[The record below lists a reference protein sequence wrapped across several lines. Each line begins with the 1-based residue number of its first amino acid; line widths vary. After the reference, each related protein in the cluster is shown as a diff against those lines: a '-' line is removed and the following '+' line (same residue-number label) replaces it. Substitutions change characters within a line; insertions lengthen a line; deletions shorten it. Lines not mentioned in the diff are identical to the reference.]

1 MERDESESNTSARGA
16 GDEAPSA
23 SRPPRLLRVAVW
35 QAIAGMSFAIALA
48 AVFVAAEMARSL
60 AYRTYY
66 VNRRVAALNAIVRDL
81 RRQSAATQRKLGSER
96 EHASVG
102 EVFEKILFAPDLR
115 TIKLVAPQDKDKDK
129 DKDKNKDKDKDKSA
143 AQSDGHAAS
152 GRLAMSESAGGAMLE
167 ASGLK
172 PSENFKV
179 YRIWW
184 MPKRGAAVW
193 AADFLVGDDGL
204 ATVAVDLPPG
214 RLKESSITVTLEN
227 ETYAEVPTGPVAL
240 KGDAAHAERIA
251 NPRGNRKPVRASQI
265 RRQ

>member
-1 MERDESESNTSARGA
+1 MERGESESNTSGRARDA
-16 GDEAPSA
+16 SDEAPAA
-23 SRPPRLLRVAVW
+23 SRPRRLLRVGLW
-35 QAIAGMSFAIALA
+35 QAVAGMSFAITLA
-48 AVFVAAEMARSL
+48 AIIVAAEMARSL
-60 AYRTYY
+60 AYQTYY
-66 VNRRVAALNAIVRDL
+66 VNRRTKALNAIVRDL
-81 RRQSAATQRKLGSER
+81 RRQTAATQRKLGSER
-96 EHASVG
+96 AHASVG

-129 DKDKNKDKDKDKSA
+129 DKSA
-143 AQSDGHAAS
+143 ALSDGAHAAS

-184 MPKRGAAVW
+184 MPKRGAPVW

-204 ATVAVDLPPG
+204 ATVAVDLPPA

-227 ETYAEVPTGPVAL
+227 ETYAEAPTGPVAL
-240 KGDAAHAERIA
+240 KGDAAHAERVA
-251 NPRGNRKPVRASQI
+251 SPRRKR
-265 RRQ
+265 

>member
-1 MERDESESNTSARGA
+1 MERGESESDLSERARA
-16 GDEAPSA
+16 ASDEVPAA
-23 SRPPRLLRVAVW
+23 SRPPRYLRVGLW
-35 QAIAGMSFAIALA
+35 QAIAGMSLAIAAWALI
-48 AVFVAAEMARSL
+48 VTAEMSRSL
-60 AYRTYY
+60 THQTFY

-81 RRQSAATQRKLGSER
+81 RRQGVATQRKLGSER
-96 EHASVG
+96 AHASVG

-129 DKDKNKDKDKDKSA
+129 SA
-143 AQSDGHAAS
+143 AQSDGVHAAS

-184 MPKRGAAVW
+184 MPKHGAAVW

-204 ATVAVDLPPG
+204 ATVPVDLPPA

-227 ETYAEVPTGPVAL
+227 ETYAEAPTGPVAL
-240 KGDAAHAERIA
+240 KGDAAHAEHVA
-251 NPRGNRKPVRASQI
+251 NPR
-265 RRQ
+265 RRR

>member
-1 MERDESESNTSARGA
+1 MERGESESDLMARAGGA
-16 GDEAPSA
+16 SDEVPAA
-23 SRPPRLLRVAVW
+23 TRPPRYLRVGLW

-48 AVFVAAEMARSL
+48 AIIVVAEMSRML

-81 RRQSAATQRKLGSER
+81 RRQGVATQRKLGSER
-96 EHASVG
+96 AHASVG

-115 TIKLVAPQDKDKDK
+115 TIKLVAPQDKDK
-129 DKDKNKDKDKDKSA
+129 SG
-143 AQSDGHAAS
+143 AQSDGVHPAS

-172 PSENFKV
+172 TSENFKV

-204 ATVAVDLPPG
+204 ATVPVDLPPA
-214 RLKESSITVTLEN
+214 RLKESSIIVTLEN
-227 ETYAEVPTGPVAL
+227 ETYAEAPTGPVAL
-240 KGDAAHAERIA
+240 KGDAAHAERVA
-251 NPRGNRKPVRASQI
+251 NPR
-265 RRQ
+265 RRR

>member
-1 MERDESESNTSARGA
+1 MEPGESESDSSALDA
-16 GDEAPSA
+16 IDEARA
-23 SRPPRLLRVAVW
+23 TTRPPRLWRVGLW
-35 QAIAGMSFAIALA
+35 QAIAGMSLATALA
-48 AVFVAAEMARSL
+48 ALVVSAEMGRML

-66 VNRRVAALNAIVRDL
+66 VNRRVSALNAIVRDL
-81 RRQSAATQRKLGSER
+81 RRQTAATQRKLGSER

-115 TIKLVAPQDKDKDK
+115 TIKLLPQDKDR
-129 DKDKNKDKDKDKSA
+129 SV
-143 AQSDGHAAS
+143 DGTHGAR

-204 ATVAVDLPPG
+204 ATVPVDLPPA

-227 ETYAEVPTGPVAL
+227 ETYAEAPTGPVAL
-240 KGDAAHAERIA
+240 KGDAAHAERLA
-251 NPRGNRKPVRASQI
+251 NPRRKR
-265 RRQ
+265 

>member
-1 MERDESESNTSARGA
+1 MELSESESNTSVRDARG
-16 GDEAPSA
+16 EAHDA
-23 SRPPRLLRVAVW
+23 SRPPRLQRVGLW

-48 AVFVAAEMARSL
+48 AIIVAAEMGRML

-81 RRQSAATQRKLGSER
+81 RRQTAATQRKLGSER
-96 EHASVG
+96 AHASVG

-129 DKDKNKDKDKDKSA
+129 DKDKSG
-143 AQSDGHAAS
+143 AQSDGVHAAS

-184 MPKRGAAVW
+184 MPKHGAAVW

-204 ATVAVDLPPG
+204 ATVPVDLPPA

-227 ETYAEVPTGPVAL
+227 ETYAEAPTGPVAL
-240 KGDAAHAERIA
+240 RGDAAHAERVA
-251 NPRGNRKPVRASQI
+251 NPRRKR
-265 RRQ
+265 

>member
-1 MERDESESNTSARGA
+1 MERGEPGSNSSVSDANGESEV
-16 GDEAPSA
+16 
-23 SRPPRLLRVAVW
+23 RPPRLLRVRLW
-35 QAIAGMSFAIALA
+35 QAIAGMALAISIALLI
-48 AVFVAAEMARSL
+48 VTGDLARSL

-115 TIKLVAPQDKDKDK
+115 TIKLVPPSE
-129 DKDKNKDKDKDKSA
+129 KDKDKSEGL
-143 AQSDGHAAS
+143 SDGAHGAS

-184 MPKRGAAVW
+184 MPRRGAPVW

-204 ATVAVDLPPG
+204 ATVPVDLPPT
-214 RLKESSITVTLEN
+214 RLREPSIIVTLEN
-227 ETYAEVPTGPVAL
+227 ETYADAPTGAVAL
-240 KGDAAHAERIA
+240 KGDAAHIERAA
-251 NPRGNRKPVRASQI
+251 NPRRRK
-265 RRQ
+265 

>member
-1 MERDESESNTSARGA
+1 MRGTQQSRFDATQTMERGESESDLSGRAHGA
-16 GDEAPSA
+16 SDEVPAA
-23 SRPPRLLRVAVW
+23 SRPPRYLRVGLW
-35 QAIAGMSFAIALA
+35 QAIAGMSLAIALA
-48 AVFVAAEMARSL
+48 AIIVVAEMGRML

-81 RRQSAATQRKLGSER
+81 RRQGVATQRKLGSER
-96 EHASVG
+96 AHASVG
-102 EVFEKILFAPDLR
+102 EVFEKILFASDLR

-129 DKDKNKDKDKDKSA
+129 EKEKSA
-143 AQSDGHAAS
+143 AQSDGTRSAS

-184 MPKRGAAVW
+184 MPKRGAPVW

-204 ATVAVDLPPG
+204 ATVPVDLPPA
-214 RLKESSITVTLEN
+214 RLKESSIIVTLEN
-227 ETYAEVPTGPVAL
+227 ETYAEAPTGPVAL
-240 KGDAAHAERIA
+240 RGDAAHAERIA
-251 NPRGNRKPVRASQI
+251 NPR
-265 RRQ
+265 RRR